1 MGSFALMPIGF
12 ALAGWAIQAF
22 GAPLVF
28 IVGGAATALMF
39 AAALFLP
46 EIRKFDEGL
55 VSAKSIQHSPFR
67 RGRMCGVPAAQRRK
81 FDGARGRCYHFS
93 RKKRC
98 MVLISSWYLSITWG
112 ESPKLA
118 RFLKPCGFSPRMIEH
133 IRG

>member
-55 VSAKSIQHSPFR
+55 VSAKSIQHSAFPIPQR
-67 RGRMCGVPAAQRRK
+67 QNVRGSCSAASK
-81 FDGARGRCYHFS
+81 
-93 RKKRC
+93 
-98 MVLISSWYLSITWG
+98 I
-112 ESPKLA
+112 
-118 RFLKPCGFSPRMIEH
+118 
-133 IRG
+133 